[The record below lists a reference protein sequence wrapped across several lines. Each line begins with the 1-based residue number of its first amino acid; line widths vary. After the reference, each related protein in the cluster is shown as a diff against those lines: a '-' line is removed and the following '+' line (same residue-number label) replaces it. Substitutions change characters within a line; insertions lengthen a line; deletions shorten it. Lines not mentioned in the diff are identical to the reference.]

1 MKDKKLIYIL
11 SVIII
16 IFIVVSSILIYNNIQ
31 KEKIRLKQQTE
42 LDELYIDLDSV
53 SNVLNDKILTIS
65 QLGGDIDSLL
75 ILKENIETEKR
86 EFRNRAY
93 AQINRLQG
101 KVDGYRELLLAQDE
115 EIEKLK
121 KLNEQLFEENKEQ
134 KVEINI
140 LNDKITNINRSN
152 KKLEEQIEIAGRLE
166 IKDIEIVGVFR
177 NGSTKINSF
186 KNRSLNKLIVNF
198 TVLENSLSKI
208 EVLDIYL
215 RIIKPSGQVV
225 YDISKGSGSFTFDKR
240 ELFYSIKDE
249 ILIDK
254 SEMKYNIE
262 YVKSEELNKGEYLVI
277 LYTNNYEIGRSEFI
291 IK

>member
-31 KEKIRLKQQTE
+31 KEKIRIKQQTE

-134 KVEINI
+134 KVEINS

-254 SEMKYNIE
+254 SEMTYNLE
-262 YVKSEELNKGEYLVI
+262 YVKSEELNKGEYQVI

>member
-134 KVEINI
+134 KVEINT

-254 SEMKYNIE
+254 SEMTYNIE

-277 LYTNNYEIGRSEFI
+277 LYTNNYEIGRGEFI

>member
-16 IFIVVSSILIYNNIQ
+16 IFIIVSSFLIYDNYQ
-31 KEKIRLKQQTE
+31 KEKIRIKQQSE
-42 LDELYIDLDSV
+42 LDELYLDLDSV

-75 ILKENIETEKR
+75 ILKENIEIEKR

-101 KVDGYRELLLAQDE
+101 KVEGYRELLLAQDE

-121 KLNEQLFEENKEQ
+121 KLNEQLFVENREQ
-134 KVEINI
+134 KVEINT
-140 LNDKITNINRSN
+140 LNVKIKNINKSN
-152 KKLEEQIEIAGRLE
+152 EELEEQIKIAGRLE
-166 IKDIEIVGVFR
+166 IKDFEVVGVFR

-186 KNRSLNKLIVNF
+186 KNRSLDKLIINF

-215 RIIKPSGQVV
+215 RIIKPSGQVL

-240 ELFYSIKDE
+240 ELFYSTKDE
-249 ILIDK
+249 ILIDR
-254 SEMKYNIE
+254 SEMTYNLE
-262 YVKSEELNKGEYLVI
+262 YVKSEEFNKGEYQVI

>member
-16 IFIVVSSILIYNNIQ
+16 IFIVVSSYLIYNNIQ
-31 KEKIRLKQQTE
+31 KEKIRIKQQTE

-134 KVEINI
+134 KVEINT

-254 SEMKYNIE
+254 SEMTYNIE
-262 YVKSEELNKGEYLVI
+262 YVKSEEFNKGEYQVI

>member
-16 IFIVVSSILIYNNIQ
+16 IFIVVSSYLIYNNIQ
-31 KEKIRLKQQTE
+31 KEKIRIKQQTE

-134 KVEINI
+134 KVEINT

-166 IKDIEIVGVFR
+166 IKDIEVVGVFR

-186 KNRSLNKLIVNF
+186 KNRSLNKLITNF

-254 SEMKYNIE
+254 SEMTYNIE
-262 YVKSEELNKGEYLVI
+262 YVKSEEFNKGEYQVI

>member
-31 KEKIRLKQQTE
+31 KEKIRIKQQTE

-134 KVEINI
+134 KVEINT

-177 NGSTKINSF
+177 NGSRKINSF

-254 SEMKYNIE
+254 SEMTYNIE
-262 YVKSEELNKGEYLVI
+262 YVKSEELNKGEYQVI